1 MQLDEEKQRVLA
13 GTKGFMPDDEGE
25 ALFVAARQVSRS
37 GVNGPIVEIGSYC
50 GRSTIWLG
58 AAAQPE
64 GRVVV
69 TVDHHRGSEET
80 QAGWEHHDP
89 DVVDPRINKMDTL
102 PFLRRTL
109 FDAGLEDTV
118 IAVVGKS
125 PAVASVW
132 GQEIAMLFI
141 DGGHGAE
148 HAAADYRSWAP
159 HVAKGGVLA
168 IHDVFEDPSDGGQ
181 APHDEIYQP
190 AVQSGAF
197 AEFSATGSLR
207 LLRRL

>member
-1 MQLDEEKQRVLA
+1 MQLDDEKQRVLA
-13 GTKGFMPDDEGE
+13 ATKGFMPDEEGE
-25 ALFVAARQVSRS
+25 ALFLAAQQVSRS
-37 GVNGPIVEIGSYC
+37 SVNGPIVEIGSYC

-58 AAAQPE
+58 AAAQSE
-64 GRVVV
+64 GRTVV

-80 QAGWEHHDP
+80 QAGWEYHDP
-89 DVVDPRINKMDTL
+89 EVVDHRIDKMDTL

-109 FDAGLEDTV
+109 FDAGIEDTV

-125 PAVASVW
+125 PTVASVW

-148 HAAADYRSWAP
+148 HAAADYCSWASY
-159 HVAKGGVLA
+159 VATGGVLA
-168 IHDVFEDPSDGGQ
+168 IHDVFPDPADGGQ
-181 APHDEIYQP
+181 APHDEIYRP
-190 AVQSGAF
+190 ALESGDF
-197 AEFSATGSLR
+197 VEYGATGSLR

>member
-1 MQLDEEKQRVLA
+1 MQLDDEKQRVLA
-13 GTKGFMPDDEGE
+13 ETKGFMPDDEGE
-25 ALFVAARQVSRS
+25 ALFIAAQQVGRS
-37 GVNGPIVEIGSYC
+37 AVKGPIVEIGSYC

-58 AAAQPE
+58 AAAQAE
-64 GRVVV
+64 ERVVV
-69 TVDHHRGSEET
+69 TIDHHRGSEET
-80 QAGWEHHDP
+80 QAGWQYHDP
-89 DVVDPRINKMDTL
+89 EVVDQRINKMDTL

-125 PAVASVW
+125 PTVASVW
-132 GQEIAMLFI
+132 GEKIAMLFI

-168 IHDVFEDPSDGGQ
+168 IHDVFADPADGGQ

-190 AVQSGAF
+190 ALQSGDF
-197 AEFSATGSLR
+197 TEFSSTGSLR

>member
-1 MQLDEEKQRVLA
+1 VQLDDEKQRVLA

-25 ALFVAARQVSRS
+25 ALFVAAQQVCRS
-37 GVNGPIVEIGSYC
+37 EVDGPIVEIGSYC

-58 AAAQPE
+58 AAAQSE

-141 DGGHGAE
+141 DGGHAVE

-168 IHDVFEDPSDGGQ
+168 IHDVFAHPADGGQ

-190 AVQSGAF
+190 ALRSGDF